1 MLDPDTEIS
10 GDVKPLLQSCVALG
24 SSLLETYLPDGNRR
38 PSRDSQEDFKRK
50 VETFFREASCSKYGS
65 KLFDQYREGD
75 RNNND
80 ENIFTRRG
88 NGGGSE
94 VIFHKID
101 PTANIQPTIIKT
113 KAGEGNDNPNIPRRV
128 IDIASDIVNQEKAK
142 EGAEV
147 GSNSEAESKEFPF

>member
-1 MLDPDTEIS
+1 M
-10 GDVKPLLQSCVALG
+10 
-24 SSLLETYLPDGNRR
+24 LETYLPDGNRR

-75 RNNND
+75 RNNNN

-88 NGGGSE
+88 NSGGSE

-101 PTANIQPTIIKT
+101 PTSNIDPKIIKT
-113 KAGEGNDNPNIPRRV
+113 KADEGIEKPNIPPQ
-128 IDIASDIVNQEKAK
+128 IIELASDIVNQKEAK
-142 EGAEV
+142 EGAGAV
-147 GSNSEAESKEFPF
+147 GNGNRESKEFPF